1 MKWFKK
7 KDENVSAPPAR
18 PDSRPSSRPAPL
30 DDWRTD
36 DWRTYDGV
44 AADYAR
50 AVAPHLTEIAGDLVA
65 FAEIPAG
72 GRLLDVGTGT
82 GVVLQAADNVA
93 AFGVDPSVP
102 MLKNARGLAVAAAD
116 TINLPFRNDTFHVA
130 TAAFVLPM
138 FTKLDTALFDV
149 IRVLRP
155 GGVLAVATWEAG
167 EDELQKTWRE
177 PAERAVGEEMMRDE
191 LRDAEPWSQVAGNK
205 ERLEQALRDAGLHP
219 VRVERRKYKVSISR
233 DDYVTEKTTESSGR
247 FVRRMLAD
255 EWPEFLEHARA
266 TYAATFPDVL
276 VDFRDVL
283 LAVGTKP

>member
-7 KDENVSAPPAR
+7 KDENVSAPLAR
-18 PDSRPSSRPAPL
+18 PVSPPSARPAHL
-30 DDWRTD
+30 D
-36 DWRTYDGV
+36 DWRTYDDDD
-44 AADYAR
+44 ADDYAR

-65 FAEIPAG
+65 FAEIPSG

-82 GVVLQAADNVA
+82 GVVLHAAGDVA

-102 MLKNARGLAVAAAD
+102 MLKNARGLGVAAAD
-116 TINLPFRNDTFHVA
+116 TINLPFSNDTFHVA
-130 TAAFVLPM
+130 AAAFVLPM

-167 EDELQKTWRE
+167 EDELQKMWRE
-177 PAERAVGEEMMRDE
+177 LAERAVGEEMMRDE
-191 LRDAEPWSQVAGNK
+191 LRDAEPWSRIAGNK
-205 ERLEQALRDAGLHP
+205 DRLEQALRDAGLHP
-219 VRVERRKYKVSISR
+219 VRVERRKYKLSISR

-255 EWPEFLEHARA
+255 EWPEFLEKARA
-266 TYAATFPDVL
+266 TYAATFPETL